1 MTENE
6 INITDMIKA
15 LQCIASQDADG
26 DCYCDHFNAHLTCEQ
41 FGDNARLDEKHMSCG
56 GISKNTQSCP
66 YSQKTYGVCYEDGE
80 LWWLKDI
87 VSILEE
93 IQQYRAIGTVEE
105 LKSMKENGAFTGVE
119 LAQLAAM
126 QMRLKEYSAIGTI
139 EEFKDLKE
147 NQRKCE
153 DCAGCTNWKCDCA
166 NIREQ
171 AITEFYDKVLNFED
185 YIEPKGTSE
194 FGAVLLYSGKDI
206 TNMIVKIA
214 EEMRGAE

>member
-1 MTENE
+1 MTIDEAKILLCQMYLPQFDE
-6 INITDMIKA
+6 EEKQA
-15 LQCIASQDADG
+15 LTIAIQA
-26 DCYCDHFNAHLTCEQ
+26 
-41 FGDNARLDEKHMSCG
+41 
-56 GISKNTQSCP
+56 
-66 YSQKTYGVCYEDGE
+66 
-80 LWWLKDI
+80 
-87 VSILEE
+87 LEE
-93 IQQYRAIGTVEE
+93 IQQYRSIGTVEE
-105 LKSMKENGAFTGVE
+105 LVKTQIREKVLNVE
-119 LAQLAAM
+119 LESY
-126 QMRLKEYSAIGTI
+126 KEIGTI
-139 EEFKDLKE
+139 EAFKALKE

-214 EEMRGAE
+214 DEMRGAE